1 MPHWA
6 QRPPPIGNRNR
17 SEAEGA
23 RCETAGV
30 ENHFDGW
37 VAEHYD
43 ETSATMFDPAL
54 LDRTSRFLADRSE
67 GDALEFALGTGR
79 VALPLAEKGIR
90 VEGIEFSAAMIE
102 RFRAKPGS
110 ESIPVAHGDMTTVR
124 LDRTFSLVYLVWN
137 TISNLVTQDAQVAC
151 FENAAAHLRP
161 GGRFVLELWVP
172 DLRRMLPGEQ
182 HLLCDVSERHI
193 GIDEIDTATQTGTS
207 HHYWTTDGRIHHA
220 TTPWR
225 YCWPA
230 ELDLMARLAGMDLV
244 ERWADWE
251 CTPFT
256 GNSASHVSV
265 WQISRGR

>member
-1 MPHWA
+1 L
-6 QRPPPIGNRNR
+6 IGNPKQVNH
-17 SEAEGA
+17 
-23 RCETAGV
+23 CERAWRWRETGSV

-43 ETSATMFDPAL
+43 ETSAEMFDPAL
-54 LDRTSRFLADRSE
+54 VDRTCRFLAERSD

-79 VALPLAEKGIR
+79 IGLPLAKRGVR

-102 RFRAKPGS
+102 QFRAKPGS
-110 ESIPVAHGDMTTVR
+110 ESIPVTHGDMTTVH

-161 GGRFVLELWVP
+161 GGRFVVELWVP
-172 DLRRMLPGEQ
+172 EIQRLLPGE
-182 HLLCDVSERHI
+182 HRLLCDMSDGHI

-207 HHYWTTDGRIHHA
+207 HHYWTIAGQVRHG

-230 ELDLMARLAGMDLV
+230 ELDLMARIAGMELV
-244 ERWADWE
+244 ERWADWD
-251 CTPFT
+251 CAPFT
-256 GNSASHVSV
+256 STSTSHVSV
-265 WQISRGR
+265 WQTASRA